1 MKDLM
6 IFNNDEFGEIRTV
19 TINNEPWFVGKDVA
33 TALGYK
39 NTKDA
44 LISHVDKEDRR
55 IIQRSEIATIE
66 NHIPK
71 EAFPVN
77 FISAEIPPRGLT
89 AINESGLYAL
99 IFGSKLSNAKKFKHW
114 VTSEVL
120 PSLRKTGSYKIQKEL
135 DVDERLKVMKMN
147 AQTRMAQT
155 FLKLANV
162 DTLSE
167 TYKNVLVSKASEVL
181 AGEQIIPLPA
191 IEQRKTYSAGEIGN
205 MFGVSSNKIGRIA
218 NQNDLKQPEY
228 GEYRRD
234 KSKYSSHECDTWVY
248 FDSAVPVFASILKK
262 SK

>member
-1 MKDLM
+1 MKELM
-6 IFNNDEFGEIRTV
+6 IFENAEFGQMRTV

-33 TALGYK
+33 MALGYAK
-39 NTKDA
+39 ARNAILSHVLEEDKKDA
-44 LISHVDKEDRR
+44 P
-55 IIQRSEIATIE
+55 IQGTPGGTQTMTI
-66 NHIPK
+66 
-71 EAFPVN
+71 
-77 FISAEIPPRGLT
+77 
-89 AINESGLYAL
+89 INESGLYAL
-99 IFGSKLSNAKKFKHW
+99 IFGSKLESAKKFKHW

>member
-6 IFNNDEFGEIRTV
+6 IFENAEFGQMRTV

-33 TALGYK
+33 MALGYAK
-39 NTKDA
+39 ARNAILSHVLEEDKKDA
-44 LISHVDKEDRR
+44 P
-55 IIQRSEIATIE
+55 IQGTPGGTQTMTI
-66 NHIPK
+66 
-71 EAFPVN
+71 
-77 FISAEIPPRGLT
+77 
-89 AINESGLYAL
+89 INESGLYAL
-99 IFGSKLSNAKKFKHW
+99 IFGSKLESAKKFKHW

-191 IEQRKTYSAGEIGN
+191 IEQRKAYSAGDIGN
-205 MFGVSSNKIGRIA
+205 MFGVSANKIGRIA
-218 NQNDLKQPEY
+218 NQNNLKQPEY
-228 GEYRRD
+228 GEYRRN

-248 FDSAVPVFASILKK
+248 FDSAVPVFAGILNKCK
-262 SK
+262 

>member
-155 FLKLANV
+155 F
-162 DTLSE
+162 
-167 TYKNVLVSKASEVL
+167 
-181 AGEQIIPLPA
+181 
-191 IEQRKTYSAGEIGN
+191 
-205 MFGVSSNKIGRIA
+205 
-218 NQNDLKQPEY
+218 
-228 GEYRRD
+228 
-234 KSKYSSHECDTWVY
+234 
-248 FDSAVPVFASILKK
+248 
-262 SK
+262 

>member
-6 IFNNDEFGEIRTV
+6 IFENAEFGQMRTV

-33 TALGYK
+33 MALGYAK
-39 NTKDA
+39 ARNAILSHVLEEDKKDA
-44 LISHVDKEDRR
+44 P
-55 IIQRSEIATIE
+55 IQGTPGGTQTMTI
-66 NHIPK
+66 
-71 EAFPVN
+71 
-77 FISAEIPPRGLT
+77 
-89 AINESGLYAL
+89 INESGLYAL
-99 IFGSKLSNAKKFKHW
+99 IFGSKLESAKKFKHW

-191 IEQRKTYSAGEIGN
+191 IEQRKAYSAGDIGN
-205 MFGVSSNKIGRIA
+205 MFGVSANKIGRIA
-218 NQNDLKQPEY
+218 NQNNLKQPEY

-248 FDSAVPVFASILKK
+248 FDSAVPVFAGILNKCK
-262 SK
+262 

>member
-1 MKDLM
+1 MKKIEQALDSREVAEM
-6 IFNNDEFGEIRTV
+6 IGKEHNMMLRDIRRYSEQLGQSKIAQSDFFTESTYQNSQNKKMPCYLVTKKGCEFIAHKLTGIKGTEFTAKY
-19 TINNEPWFVGKDVA
+19 INRFHDMENV
-33 TALGYK
+33 
-39 NTKDA
+39 
-44 LISHVDKEDRR
+44 
-55 IIQRSEIATIE
+55 IQQGM
-66 NHIPK
+66 P
-71 EAFPVN
+71 
-77 FISAEIPPRGLT
+77 
-89 AINESGLYAL
+89 
-99 IFGSKLSNAKKFKHW
+99 
-114 VTSEVL
+114 
-120 PSLRKTGSYKIQKEL
+120 QKQNI
-135 DVDERLKVMKMN
+135 DERLQVMKMN

>member
-6 IFNNDEFGEIRTV
+6 IFENAEFGQMRTV

-33 TALGYK
+33 TALGYAK
-39 NTKDA
+39 ARNAILSHVLEEDKKDA
-44 LISHVDKEDRR
+44 P
-55 IIQRSEIATIE
+55 IQGTPGGTQTMTI
-66 NHIPK
+66 
-71 EAFPVN
+71 
-77 FISAEIPPRGLT
+77 
-89 AINESGLYAL
+89 INESGLYAL
-99 IFGSKLSNAKKFKHW
+99 IFGSKLESAKKFKHW

-248 FDSAVPVFASILKK
+248 FDSAVPVFAGILNQCK
-262 SK
+262 

>member
-6 IFNNDEFGEIRTV
+6 IFENAEFGQIRTV
-19 TINNEPWFVGKDVA
+19 EIDGKPYFVANDIAKS
-33 TALGYK
+33 LGYVRPADAISQHCRYTVK
-39 NTKDA
+39 HRIPHPQSKTKTLEVNVIPEGDMYR
-44 LISHVDKEDRR
+44 LITH
-55 IIQRSEIATIE
+55 SEL
-66 NHIPK
+66 P
-71 EAFPVN
+71 
-77 FISAEIPPRGLT
+77 SAERF
-89 AINESGLYAL
+89 ES
-99 IFGSKLSNAKKFKHW
+99 W
-114 VTSEVL
+114 VFDEVL
-120 PSLRKTGSYKIQKEL
+120 PSLRKTGSYTIKETT
-135 DVDERLKVMKMN
+135 DERLQIMKMN

-167 TYKNVLVSKASEVL
+167 TYKNVLVSKSSEVL

-248 FDSAVPVFASILKK
+248 FDSAVPVFAGILNQCK
-262 SK
+262 

>member
-6 IFNNDEFGEIRTV
+6 IFENVEFGQMRTV

-33 TALGYK
+33 MALGYAK
-39 NTKDA
+39 ARNAILSHVLEEDKKDA
-44 LISHVDKEDRR
+44 P
-55 IIQRSEIATIE
+55 IQGTPGGTQTMTI
-66 NHIPK
+66 
-71 EAFPVN
+71 
-77 FISAEIPPRGLT
+77 
-89 AINESGLYAL
+89 INESGLYAL
-99 IFGSKLSNAKKFKHW
+99 IFGSKLESAKKFKHW

-191 IEQRKTYSAGEIGN
+191 IEQRKAYSAGDIGN
-205 MFGVSSNKIGRIA
+205 MFGVSANKIGRIA
-218 NQNDLKQPEY
+218 NQNNLKQPEY

>member
-1 MKDLM
+1 M
-6 IFNNDEFGEIRTV
+6 
-19 TINNEPWFVGKDVA
+19 
-33 TALGYK
+33 
-39 NTKDA
+39 
-44 LISHVDKEDRR
+44 
-55 IIQRSEIATIE
+55 
-66 NHIPK
+66 
-71 EAFPVN
+71 
-77 FISAEIPPRGLT
+77 
-89 AINESGLYAL
+89 
-99 IFGSKLSNAKKFKHW
+99 
-114 VTSEVL
+114 
-120 PSLRKTGSYKIQKEL
+120 
-135 DVDERLKVMKMN
+135 
-147 AQTRMAQT
+147 
-155 FLKLANV
+155 

>member
-6 IFNNDEFGEIRTV
+6 IFENAEFGQMRTV

-33 TALGYK
+33 MALGYAK
-39 NTKDA
+39 ARNAILSHVLEEDKKDA
-44 LISHVDKEDRR
+44 P
-55 IIQRSEIATIE
+55 IQGTPGGTQTMTI
-66 NHIPK
+66 
-71 EAFPVN
+71 
-77 FISAEIPPRGLT
+77 
-89 AINESGLYAL
+89 INESGLYAL
-99 IFGSKLSNAKKFKHW
+99 IFGSKLESAKKFKHW

-191 IEQRKTYSAGEIGN
+191 IEQRKAYSAGDIGN
-205 MFGVSSNKIGRIA
+205 MFGVSANKIGRIA
-218 NQNDLKQPEY
+218 NQNNLKQPEY

-248 FDSAVPVFASILKK
+248 FDSAVPVFAGILNQCK
-262 SK
+262 

>member
-6 IFNNDEFGEIRTV
+6 IFENVEFGQMRTV
-19 TINNEPWFVGKDVA
+19 TINDEPWFVGKDVA
-33 TALGYK
+33 TALGYAK
-39 NTKDA
+39 ARNAILSHVLEEDKKDA
-44 LISHVDKEDRR
+44 P
-55 IIQRSEIATIE
+55 IQGTPGGTQTMTI
-66 NHIPK
+66 
-71 EAFPVN
+71 
-77 FISAEIPPRGLT
+77 
-89 AINESGLYAL
+89 INESGLYAL
-99 IFGSKLSNAKKFKHW
+99 IFGSKLESAKKFKHW

-120 PSLRKTGSYKIQKEL
+120 PSLRKTGSYKIQEEL

-155 FLKLANV
+155 FLKLASV

-191 IEQRKTYSAGEIGN
+191 IEQRKAYSAGDIGN
-205 MFGVSSNKIGRIA
+205 MFGVSANKIGRIA
-218 NQNDLKQPEY
+218 NQNNLKQPEY

-248 FDSAVPVFASILKK
+248 FDSAVPVFAGILNQCK
-262 SK
+262 

>member
-6 IFNNDEFGEIRTV
+6 IFENVEFGQMRTV
-19 TINNEPWFVGKDVA
+19 TINDEPWFVGKDVA
-33 TALGYK
+33 TALGYAK
-39 NTKDA
+39 ARNAILSHVLEEDKKDA
-44 LISHVDKEDRR
+44 P
-55 IIQRSEIATIE
+55 IQGTPGGTQTMTI
-66 NHIPK
+66 
-71 EAFPVN
+71 
-77 FISAEIPPRGLT
+77 
-89 AINESGLYAL
+89 INESGLYAL
-99 IFGSKLSNAKKFKHW
+99 IFGSKVESAKKFKHW

-120 PSLRKTGSYKIQKEL
+120 PSLRKTGSYKIQEEL

-155 FLKLANV
+155 FLKLASV

-191 IEQRKTYSAGEIGN
+191 IEQRKAYSAGDIGN
-205 MFGVSSNKIGRIA
+205 MFGVSANKIGRIA
-218 NQNDLKQPEY
+218 NQNNLKQPEY

-248 FDSAVPVFASILKK
+248 FDSAVPVFAGILNQCK
-262 SK
+262 

>member
-6 IFNNDEFGEIRTV
+6 IFNNDEFGQIRTV
-19 TINNEPWFVGKDVA
+19 TINKEPWFVGKDVGA
-33 TALGYK
+33 ALGYER
-39 NTKDA
+39 NTKAIQD
-44 LISHVDKEDRR
+44 HVEDEDKDV
-55 IIQRSEIATIE
+55 IPIQDSIGRMQNTPI
-66 NHIPK
+66 
-71 EAFPVN
+71 
-77 FISAEIPPRGLT
+77 
-89 AINESGLYAL
+89 INESGLYAL
-99 IFGSKLSNAKKFKHW
+99 IFGSKLDSAKRFKRW

-162 DTLSE
+162 DTLSA

-191 IEQRKTYSAGEIGN
+191 IEQRRAYSAGDIGN
-205 MFGVSSNKIGRIA
+205 MFGVSANKIGRIA
-218 NQNDLKQPEY
+218 NQNNLKQPEY

-234 KSKYSSHECDTWVY
+234 KSKHSSHECDTWVY
-248 FDSAVPVFASILKK
+248 FDSAVPVFAGILNQCK
-262 SK
+262 

>member
-6 IFNNDEFGEIRTV
+6 IFENAEFGQMRTV
-19 TINNEPWFVGKDVA
+19 TINDEPWFVGKDVA
-33 TALGYK
+33 TALGYAK
-39 NTKDA
+39 ARNAILSHVLEEDKKDA
-44 LISHVDKEDRR
+44 P
-55 IIQRSEIATIE
+55 IQGTPGGTQTMTI
-66 NHIPK
+66 
-71 EAFPVN
+71 
-77 FISAEIPPRGLT
+77 
-89 AINESGLYAL
+89 INESGLYAL
-99 IFGSKLSNAKKFKHW
+99 IFGSKLESAKKFKHW

-191 IEQRKTYSAGEIGN
+191 IEQRKAYSAGDIGN
-205 MFGVSSNKIGRIA
+205 MFGVSANKIGRIA
-218 NQNDLKQPEY
+218 NQNNLKQPEY

-248 FDSAVPVFASILKK
+248 FDSAVPVFAGILNQCK
-262 SK
+262 